1 MLQSYLVSRQIFDA
15 PATRLRRLYGFSP
28 ANISPKGRAA
38 WRDLLKRAEAPLRV
52 GEETCMPRRAALRAR
67 VPKIDQAVLARMC
80 VTVKDYGGLYLV
92 MFVIIS
98 AKHAASAKDAA
109 VLHSIMKSIDANFP
123 LFVKALKADPTLTGP
138 V

>member
-1 MLQSYLVSRQIFDA
+1 
-15 PATRLRRLYGFSP
+15 
-28 ANISPKGRAA
+28 
-38 WRDLLKRAEAPLRV
+38 
-52 GEETCMPRRAALRAR
+52 MPRRAALRAR

-109 VLHSIMKSIDANFP
+109 ALHSIMKSIDANFP